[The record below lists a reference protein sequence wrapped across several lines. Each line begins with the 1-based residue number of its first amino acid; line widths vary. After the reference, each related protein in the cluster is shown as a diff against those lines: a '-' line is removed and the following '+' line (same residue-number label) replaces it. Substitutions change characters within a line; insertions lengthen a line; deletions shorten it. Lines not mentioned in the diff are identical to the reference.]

1 MASQREEQLK
11 RLKKLLGE
19 VNELREK
26 TGQGILDE
34 KGLGRGAK
42 SLSGLNA
49 QLNILKSLVQ
59 EVEDGFGGLG
69 DIIEDIGKS
78 LGDADSKV
86 KQFKGSYS
94 KLQSIAQQF
103 KRDNLKIDEMDY
115 KQIQKNIKQIRD
127 QIALQKDLYDKLVK
141 REKEM
146 EGLKAKA
153 NKKDLKKLEEEHDQ
167 IKIILKERKHGLKVE
182 QELLNKAR
190 QRLHQERQ
198 IQKTMGFTAAI
209 VSEIAGQFSRFGIH
223 AEFFDQVKEDMR
235 EAAKSGNKLKV
246 AMAGIQGIGG
256 GVVKALGD
264 PGVQMGLLKSLFMF
278 LKDSA
283 EFFRKQEGAAAKVF
297 EVPGM
302 AAQVRG
308 AEDLHHFAEEIIE
321 AQGVLQEGVSKTLNL
336 NARQSKEAFD
346 LYHYMGLQKDEV
358 GALYQNSV
366 MLGIEFTKMKEEVYD
381 SRLAFEETTGYAT
394 DQKAVMK
401 SISKSSALSRF
412 NMKGQKDAML
422 KTANYAT
429 LLRMDMEK
437 IRDAAEGTLN
447 FEDSI
452 EKEMQAELMLGKDIN
467 LEKYRAA
474 ALTGDQATQAAELQR
489 LIATHGPAL
498 RGNTLA
504 QQAFADMLGISRE
517 EVMNGLEGMT
527 QQKELG
533 EDMASEQQ
541 RINKY
546 VKDGLTIEQ
555 ATAKAKH
562 DSTKGMI
569 DSSKRAEEISRS
581 LELVRRRLME
591 AMLPL
596 ANKIFST
603 ENINKFI
610 KFATKAISFLGKVVQ
625 IIADNFEIILMALIA
640 WKGIQMIRGI
650 KNMIFGERG
659 SNMMNPVYTWNVN
672 ESGGGGGDWGRRL
685 LGGRMKGNLFKYLG
699 GKGGLSRT
707 MNRGMIKMFG
717 RNKFTKFM
725 QTGVFNKLGKS
736 SNILSRSLNNV
747 LGRAISTSST
757 NLTKTF
763 GTNNMSKITKNIV
776 SNFDNLS
783 ASQLKLTNKLINKG
797 LLNADIIAKS
807 SLKGSKIAT
816 EILQTSPG
824 LINRVDPKLQKTIA
838 QNADDV
844 AKVANN
850 TIKTARTTQN
860 VAKTTMNT
868 VKATVKGTINTVG
881 RALPVIDVVLGGGFG
896 YYEATNQADQY
907 DEVTGEKTYDDYV
920 RDDMG
925 GGEGIAYGILT
936 GGANTGSIV
945 TEWVGGERG
954 TATDEA
960 IGVAT
965 AATSGA
971 LTGAGIGAALTAWL
985 GPGAAIGGAV
995 GGVIG
1000 GVVGAGTELFKLFS
1014 DPNSN
1019 FRQGLNNAWESTKTF
1034 AKDTW
1039 NSVSTWTSNAAT
1051 SIGNWASDAWG
1062 SIKGWASSAGE
1073 TLSGWASSA
1082 GEAISGWASSAGE
1095 WLSGAASSVGDFF
1108 SNAWS
1113 TAGDFFS
1120 DVGQGAKD
1128 MFNTAVDNVSDFA
1141 SSAYDKVSNFAGDAY
1156 EFGKDAYN
1164 TVSSAVSDAYEGS
1177 YLESGVNTVTG
1188 ALSDAGDW
1196 VASWFANGGNI
1207 QGSGRS
1213 NVRMYANGGNIM
1225 GSIKGAFSTFLN
1237 PLKSIGSMIANS
1249 PIGAAM
1255 SSVGGGIMSAGRAI
1269 GRGLGIV
1276 GERGP
1281 ELVTGPA
1288 RVYSNSATQAMANAA
1303 GAGAG
1308 MGEVVNAIESLIAL
1322 VARGSDVVID
1332 GAKVGKA
1339 VALASSN
1346 LGN

>member
-1 MASQREEQLK
+1 
-11 RLKKLLGE
+11 
-19 VNELREK
+19 
-26 TGQGILDE
+26 
-34 KGLGRGAK
+34 
-42 SLSGLNA
+42 
-49 QLNILKSLVQ
+49 
-59 EVEDGFGGLG
+59 
-69 DIIEDIGKS
+69 
-78 LGDADSKV
+78 
-86 KQFKGSYS
+86 
-94 KLQSIAQQF
+94 
-103 KRDNLKIDEMDY
+103 
-115 KQIQKNIKQIRD
+115 
-127 QIALQKDLYDKLVK
+127 
-141 REKEM
+141 
-146 EGLKAKA
+146 
-153 NKKDLKKLEEEHDQ
+153 
-167 IKIILKERKHGLKVE
+167 
-182 QELLNKAR
+182 
-190 QRLHQERQ
+190 
-198 IQKTMGFTAAI
+198 
-209 VSEIAGQFSRFGIH
+209 
-223 AEFFDQVKEDMR
+223 
-235 EAAKSGNKLKV
+235 
-246 AMAGIQGIGG
+246 
-256 GVVKALGD
+256 
-264 PGVQMGLLKSLFMF
+264 
-278 LKDSA
+278 
-283 EFFRKQEGAAAKVF
+283 
-297 EVPGM
+297 
-302 AAQVRG
+302 
-308 AEDLHHFAEEIIE
+308 
-321 AQGVLQEGVSKTLNL
+321 
-336 NARQSKEAFD
+336 
-346 LYHYMGLQKDEV
+346 
-358 GALYQNSV
+358 
-366 MLGIEFTKMKEEVYD
+366 
-381 SRLAFEETTGYAT
+381 
-394 DQKAVMK
+394 
-401 SISKSSALSRF
+401 
-412 NMKGQKDAML
+412 
-422 KTANYAT
+422 
-429 LLRMDMEK
+429 
-437 IRDAAEGTLN
+437 
-447 FEDSI
+447 
-452 EKEMQAELMLGKDIN
+452 
-467 LEKYRAA
+467 
-474 ALTGDQATQAAELQR
+474 
-489 LIATHGPAL
+489 
-498 RGNTLA
+498 
-504 QQAFADMLGISRE
+504 
-517 EVMNGLEGMT
+517 
-527 QQKELG
+527 
-533 EDMASEQQ
+533 
-541 RINKY
+541 
-546 VKDGLTIEQ
+546 
-555 ATAKAKH
+555 
-562 DSTKGMI
+562 
-569 DSSKRAEEISRS
+569 
-581 LELVRRRLME
+581 
-591 AMLPL
+591 
-596 ANKIFST
+596 
-603 ENINKFI
+603 
-610 KFATKAISFLGKVVQ
+610 
-625 IIADNFEIILMALIA
+625 
-640 WKGIQMIRGI
+640 
-650 KNMIFGERG
+650 
-659 SNMMNPVYTWNVN
+659 
-672 ESGGGGGDWGRRL
+672 
-685 LGGRMKGNLFKYLG
+685 
-699 GKGGLSRT
+699 
-707 MNRGMIKMFG
+707 MFG

-850 TIKTARTTQN
+850 TIKTAKTTQN

-1019 FRQGLNNAWESTKTF
+1019 FRQGLNSAWESTKTF

-1051 SIGNWASDAWG
+1051 SIGNWASDSWS

-1082 GEAISGWASSAGE
+1082 GEAISGWASGAKE

-1113 TAGDFFS
+1113 AAGDFFS

-1128 MFNTAVDNVSDFA
+1128 MFNSAVDTVGNLANNVVD
-1141 SSAYDKVSNFAGDAY
+1141 
-1156 EFGKDAYN
+1156 FGKDAYN
-1164 TVSSAVSDAYEGS
+1164 SISSTVSDMYEGS
-1177 YLESGVNTVTG
+1177 LLESGVNTAKNVV
-1188 ALSDAGDW
+1188 SDIGSGISNAADDLGDW
-1196 VASWFANGGNI
+1196 LGLWANGGTM
-1207 QGSGRS
+1207 GGVGKS
-1213 NVRMYANGGNIM
+1213 NVRMYANGGNILGM
-1225 GSIKGAFSTFLN
+1225 LKGFGGAIGGMLS
-1237 PLKSIGSMIANS
+1237 PLKSIGGMIMNS
-1249 PIGAAM
+1249 PVGQAL
-1255 SSVGGGIMSAGRAI
+1255 SSVGGGIMNAGRAI
-1269 GRGLGIV
+1269 GRGMGIV

-1288 RVYSNSATQAMANAA
+1288 RIYSNSATQAMANSAN
-1303 GAGAG
+1303 AGAG